1 MEQIKLRTVWALL
14 LCAFSCVVVFAQASQ
29 IVTVTFNPEGGT
41 FDSKAEKIIIEVN
54 SGDSLAGKLPDI
66 TREGYVFSKWQTDD
80 GAVFTDKTLVT
91 ANITVYAVWDIDYN
105 ALFKKHSDLLN
116 DRIGGI
122 TANLPGVL
130 FFGVP
135 AGVIILL
142 ILLFNLLFLLKDKKE
157 NLPEL
162 IKNGFEELKS
172 KQDSLQQ
179 TVDKNKTEISSKLE
193 RAAPIETRHS
203 APVVQDNSAQY
214 KTTIAQLQQ
223 QVAELKA
230 TISKLQED
238 ANLSSGIANGSLDA
252 VAEFNRWAANPQAAL
267 PKAFYYI
274 EGEMKI
280 REERV
285 LNESASSDSKWIT
298 NRSGPQKY
306 LFPNPNSFTQMT
318 VINLLYKITGNL
330 KAKGENKIK
339 ITKAC
344 DMSTNGFVEFAGEL
358 EIL

>member
-14 LCAFSCVVVFAQASQ
+14 LCAFSYVVVFAEEGSTGETGAGGGGASPSSVSEQTVDTSQQASASQ
-29 IVTVTFNPEGGT
+29 KSASVASP
-41 FDSKAEKIIIEVN
+41 
-54 SGDSLAGKLPDI
+54 
-66 TREGYVFSKWQTDD
+66 
-80 GAVFTDKTLVT
+80 
-91 ANITVYAVWDIDYN
+91 
-105 ALFKKHSDLLN
+105 N

-142 ILLFNLLFLLKDKKE
+142 ILLFNLLFLLKAKKE

-230 TISKLQED
+230 TISKLQEEASNAKD
-238 ANLSSGIANGSLDA
+238 SLDP
-252 VAEFNRWAANPQAAL
+252 VAAFNRWASNPQTAL

-285 LNESASSDSKWIT
+285 LNESKSSDSKWIT

>member
-1 MEQIKLRTVWALL
+1 M
-14 LCAFSCVVVFAQASQ
+14 
-29 IVTVTFNPEGGT
+29 
-41 FDSKAEKIIIEVN
+41 
-54 SGDSLAGKLPDI
+54 
-66 TREGYVFSKWQTDD
+66 
-80 GAVFTDKTLVT
+80 
-91 ANITVYAVWDIDYN
+91 
-105 ALFKKHSDLLN
+105 
-116 DRIGGI
+116 
-122 TANLPGVL
+122 L

-252 VAEFNRWAANPQAAL
+252 VAEFYRWAANPQAAL